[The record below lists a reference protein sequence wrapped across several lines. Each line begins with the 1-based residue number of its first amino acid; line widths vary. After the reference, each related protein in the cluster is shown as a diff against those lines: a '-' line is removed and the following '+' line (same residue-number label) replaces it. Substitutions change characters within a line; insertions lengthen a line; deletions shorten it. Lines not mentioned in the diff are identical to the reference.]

1 VPILAA
7 QHSSRRKG
15 KHIVPFAT
23 AADRTQLHFTDW
35 GNPDARPL
43 LLVHGFGVNQ
53 TMWNN
58 QIVLFLEAGLRCVT
72 FDRRGHGRSDVPGRG
87 YDLDTFAA
95 DIAAVAG
102 HLDLNDAVLVG
113 HSLGGAEAVRYLSA
127 HARGR
132 VAGLVLSAPSAPMLR
147 SAPGNPDGFPP
158 EAIALGRRAF
168 RSDAGAALQ
177 AFTTEAFLG
186 PGHTISPLLAD
197 AVRRQLV
204 DLPLQVL
211 LATFDTNAA
220 VDVRADLAG
229 ISVPAL
235 VIQGDADQNNPLE
248 LTGRRAAQLIPG
260 AQLVVLEGAGHG
272 LYRSEAQRYATEII
286 NFTATLPT
294 TACR

>member
-1 VPILAA
+1 M
-7 QHSSRRKG
+7 
-15 KHIVPFAT
+15 PFAP
-23 AADRTQLHFTDW
+23 AADRTQLHITDW
-35 GNPDARPL
+35 GAPDARPL

-58 QIVLFLEAGLRCVT
+58 QIGPLLEAGLRCVT

-87 YDLDTFAA
+87 YDLDTLAT

-102 HLDLNDAVLVG
+102 HLNLSEAVLVG

-127 HARGR
+127 HADGR
-132 VAGLVLSAPSAPMLR
+132 IAGLVLSAPSAPMLR
-147 SAPGNPDGFPP
+147 RAPGNPGGIPP
-158 EAIALGRRAF
+158 EAIAQARQAF
-168 RSDAGAALQ
+168 RDDVGAAIQ

-197 AVRRQLV
+197 ATRRQLA

-220 VDVRADLAG
+220 VDVRADLPAIG
-229 ISVPAL
+229 VPAL
-235 VIQGDADQNNPLE
+235 VIQGDADQNNPLA

-260 AQLVVLEGAGHG
+260 ARLVVLEGAGHG

-294 TACR
+294 MARR

>member
-1 VPILAA
+1 M
-7 QHSSRRKG
+7 
-15 KHIVPFAT
+15 PFAT
-23 AADRTQLHFTDW
+23 AADGTQLHFTDW
-35 GNPDARPL
+35 GNQDAQPL

-53 TMWNN
+53 AMWNN
-58 QIVLFLEAGLRCVT
+58 QIPPFLEAGLRCVT
-72 FDRRGHGRSDVPGRG
+72 FDRRGHGRSDVSGRG
-87 YDLDTFAA
+87 YDLDTLAT

-102 HLDLNDAVLVG
+102 HLDLDHAVLVG

-127 HARGR
+127 HADGR
-132 VAGLVLSAPSAPMLR
+132 IAGLVLSAPSAPMLR
-147 SAPGNPDGFPP
+147 GAPDNPDGIAP
-158 EAIALGRRAF
+158 EVIALGRQAF
-168 RSDAGAALQ
+168 RDDAGAALQ

-197 AVRRQLV
+197 ATRRQFV

-220 VDVRADLAG
+220 VDLRADLPA

-260 AQLVVLEGAGHG
+260 ARLVLLEGAGHG
-272 LYRSEAQRYATEII
+272 LYRSEAQRYTTEII
-286 NFTATLPT
+286 NFAATLPT
-294 TACR
+294 MARH